1 MEKDTVETK
10 VEIPP
15 PGFVER
21 LLAPIEDRQWAA
33 VLTRD
38 LGKVLLLLAAVQAT
52 LALARGP
59 MALVDAALYAA
70 LGVLIWITPTRLGA
84 LLALL
89 VAAGAAALCLHAL
102 LVAAGVPDGR
112 NVLLSM
118 FALWITGR
126 AVQATF
132 AFHRFSRTP
141 PGPTAGDGAADE
153 AGDHQGQGSAG

>member
-1 MEKDTVETK
+1 MVETEVK
-10 VEIPP
+10 IPP

-38 LGKVLLLLAAVQAT
+38 LGKALLLLAAVQAA

-59 MALVDAALYAA
+59 MALVDAALYAT
-70 LGVLIWITPTRLGA
+70 LGVIIWITPARVAA

-89 VAAGAAALCLHAL
+89 VAAGSAALCLHAL
-102 LVAAGVPDGR
+102 LVAAGAPNGR

-118 FALWITGR
+118 FALWVTGR

-132 AFHRFSRTP
+132 AFHRFGRAPASP
-141 PGPTAGDGAADE
+141 PKNNGAAE
-153 AGDHQGQGSAG
+153 ETVEPES